1 LQLVLTN
8 LWGNHGKMLVGKG
21 GLTLTEC
28 SSPKS
33 PVRLKLVHSS
43 DHVRSSKPKII
54 PETVAFDRKELSTIL
69 NVYGRQVAQ
78 GEWKDY
84 AIDMLNDRAVFSIF
98 KRASEMPI
106 FRIEKDPKL
115 RKKQGMYRVV
125 GHAGQ
130 VLKRGHELHQVLRV
144 LDGDIAAVR

>member
-1 LQLVLTN
+1 
-8 LWGNHGKMLVGKG
+8 M
-21 GLTLTEC
+21 TEHF
-28 SSPKS
+28 SPKS
-33 PVRLKLVHSS
+33 PVKLKLVHSS
-43 DHVRSSKPKII
+43 DTVQSSKPKLI

-69 NVYGRQVAQ
+69 NVYGRQVAK

-84 AIDMLNDRAVFSIF
+84 AIDMMKDRAVFSIF
-98 KRASEMPI
+98 KRASEMPV

-144 LDGDIAAVR
+144 LDGDIVALR

>member
-1 LQLVLTN
+1 MCL
-8 LWGNHGKMLVGKG
+8 G
-21 GLTLTEC
+21 GLTLTEH
-28 SSPKS
+28 SLPKS
-33 PVRLKLVHSS
+33 PVKLKLVHSS
-43 DHVRSSKPKII
+43 DDVVKAKPKPKPKPI
-54 PETVAFDRKELSTIL
+54 PEIVSFDRKELSVLL
-69 NVYGRQVAQ
+69 NVYGRQVAN

-84 AIDMLNDRAVFSIF
+84 AIDMLKDRAVFSIF
-98 KRASEMPI
+98 KRASEMPV

-115 RKKQGMYRVV
+115 RKKQGMYRVL

>member
-1 LQLVLTN
+1 
-8 LWGNHGKMLVGKG
+8 M
-21 GLTLTEC
+21 TEH
-28 SSPKS
+28 SLPKS
-33 PVRLKLVHSS
+33 PVKLKLVHSS
-43 DHVRSSKPKII
+43 DDVVKAKPKPI
-54 PETVAFDRKELSTIL
+54 PEIVSFDRKELSVLL
-69 NVYGRQVAQ
+69 NVYGRQVAN

-84 AIDMLNDRAVFSIF
+84 AIDMLKDRAVFSIF
-98 KRASEMPI
+98 KRASEMPV

-115 RKKQGMYRVV
+115 RKKQGMYRVL

>member
-1 LQLVLTN
+1 
-8 LWGNHGKMLVGKG
+8 M
-21 GLTLTEC
+21 TEHF
-28 SSPKS
+28 SPKS
-33 PVRLKLVHSS
+33 PVKLKLVHSS
-43 DHVRSSKPKII
+43 DTVQSSKPKPI

-69 NVYGRQVAQ
+69 NVYGRQVAK

-84 AIDMLNDRAVFSIF
+84 AIDMMKDRAVFSIF
-98 KRASEMPI
+98 KRASEMPV

-144 LDGDIAAVR
+144 LDGDIVALR